1 MAMRRGGDGNDAFQ
15 TAFFTHQT
23 QHEDGYDVLQR
34 TRPHQINPMSGSF
47 LNNRTGIADQESQ
60 DFTVERLDARFD
72 CLVENLPIWKTSPR
86 SIAARASRRSVES
99 LVLKVTDPNEAGFLQ
114 VDKELESIQTLCEN
128 AAHQIPRGGD
138 CTTELD
144 KILSQAEVVWH
155 QAADTAASSK
165 MLKQEQQEY
174 PFRPGLIRSRVY
186 SFVELSW
193 AHLRLRPTTVE
204 VDDAGGQDSVKLDLT
219 RSDLGESETYRR
231 PSGPENHLDLRSRQT
246 RRLEDRL
253 AARSRYDRFIKAP
266 SVGPPSNHTPESS
279 TIPKQSRPRVP
290 FRGQFKKYDN
300 HHVAEQYE
308 RRRTMP
314 PGEPFSTTC
323 TTK

>member
-128 AAHQIPRGGD
+128 AAHQIRRGGD

-219 RSDLGESETYRR
+219 RSGLGETRDVPASKWTGKSSRPTIAADSKGGR
-231 PSGPENHLDLRSRQT
+231 PSGCGQPIRPLHRGTICS
-246 RRLEDRL
+246 
-253 AARSRYDRFIKAP
+253 AAIQPHAGVLNNSETE
-266 SVGPPSNHTPESS
+266 PPKSPLPW
-279 TIPKQSRPRVP
+279 TI
-290 FRGQFKKYDN
+290 
-300 HHVAEQYE
+300 
-308 RRRTMP
+308 
-314 PGEPFSTTC
+314 
-323 TTK
+323 